1 MKKIVEY
8 RWRKKEVPGIISIG
22 FGGAIMANK
31 IVAIVLP
38 DSKPSIRLRDTAKA
52 DGRLIDATQ
61 GHKTRA
67 IIVTSSN
74 HVVLSGVNPETLA
87 QRIKESDA

>member
-1 MKKIVEY
+1 M
-8 RWRKKEVPGIISIG
+8 PGIISIG
-22 FGGAIMANK
+22 FGSAIMVDK

-38 DSKPSIRLRDTAKA
+38 DSKPSIRLRDAAKIE
-52 DGRLIDATQ
+52 DRLVDATQ

-74 HVVLSGVNPETLA
+74 HVVLSGVNPETLT
-87 QRIKESDA
+87 QRIKESGV

>member
-1 MKKIVEY
+1 MS
-8 RWRKKEVPGIISIG
+8 GIISIG
-22 FGGAIMANK
+22 FGGALMVDK

-38 DSKPSIRLRDTAKA
+38 DSKPSIRLRDAA
-52 DGRLIDATQ
+52 RAEGRLIDATQ

-74 HVVLSGVNPETLA
+74 HIVLSGVNPETLA
-87 QRIKESDA
+87 QRIKESGT